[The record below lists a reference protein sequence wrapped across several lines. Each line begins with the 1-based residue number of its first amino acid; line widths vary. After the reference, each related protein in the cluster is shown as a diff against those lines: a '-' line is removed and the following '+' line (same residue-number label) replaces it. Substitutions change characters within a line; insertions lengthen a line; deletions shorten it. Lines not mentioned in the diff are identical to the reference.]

1 MKIKDL
7 TGKFQKGSDVS
18 RLLGNFIWLSLL
30 QVAGFVFPLLTVPY
44 LANVIGVD
52 YFGEISFAT
61 ALMAYFQTLV
71 DYGFVFSAVRD
82 IARCR
87 EDKEKV
93 AHIYSKVMLAR
104 FFLVIVAFILLSIAI
119 LAVPK
124 LYEMRWVLWI
134 SYLLVIGHAMF
145 PEWMFQALE
154 KMKYITIFNVAIKL
168 VFTFAIFAF
177 IRTPGDYL
185 LQPLL
190 TALAYILSGIGA
202 MWVIHSWGIKIRAV
216 PVVEIKGSLK
226 GNFDLFLN
234 QLVPNLYN
242 SASSLIL
249 GFMHGNAANG
259 VYGAA
264 NRFNLAAG
272 SFFGIVSR
280 TFYPFLSRRMDKHTA
295 YRKMNLT
302 FAILIGGGLFAV
314 APWLVYRFFPSS
326 FDGTV
331 TTIQILAVS
340 LVFLALNNIY
350 GTNYLILKGHERL
363 MRQITLYS
371 SLAGLCFAIPAIH
384 FWSYIGVALTV
395 TFARGVMGVWSWL
408 AATRIERSERMAS
421 N

>member
-1 MKIKDL
+1 MNIKQVSS
-7 TGKFQKGSDVS
+7 KFKKGSDGS

-52 YFGEISFAT
+52 LFGEISFAT

-87 EDKEKV
+87 HDKEQV
-93 AHIYSKVMLAR
+93 SHIYSKVMLAR
-104 FFLVIVAFILLSIAI
+104 FFLLIVAFILLTICI
-119 LAVPK
+119 FAVPK

-134 SYLLVIGHAMF
+134 SYLLVVGHAMF

-154 KMKYITIFNVAIKL
+154 KMKYITIFNVSIKL

-177 IRTPGDYL
+177 IKAPEDYL
-185 LQPLL
+185 LQPFL
-190 TALAYILSGIGA
+190 TAVAYILSGFGA
-202 MWVIHSWGIKIRAV
+202 MYVIHRWGIRIRPL
-216 PVVEIKGSLK
+216 PVSEVKGSLK
-226 GNFDLFLN
+226 SNFDLFLN

-259 VYGAA
+259 IYGAA

-302 FAILIGGGLFAV
+302 FAFLIGGGLFVV
-314 APWLVYRFFPSS
+314 APWIVHRFFPNS

-331 TTIQILAVS
+331 ATIQILAVS

-350 GTNYLILKGHERL
+350 GTNFLILKGYERR

-371 SLAGLCFAIPAIH
+371 SVAGLCFAIPAIY

-395 TFARGVMGVWSWL
+395 TFARGVMGIWSWL
-408 AATRIERSERMAS
+408 AARSIERREILSK
-421 N
+421 